1 MIQNLPIQQS
11 EISLHLPPALVD
23 LGESAQRAFLEF
35 FTAQIRNKNTRQAY
49 LRNVCRF
56 LDWIESRGATLPDI
70 QAMHIALYIEQLGK
84 PKSARGWGYSA
95 PTVKQHLAALR
106 VFGAFLVIRQIV
118 PTNPA
123 ADVRGPKHIVTTG
136 KTPVMAGEDAK
147 ALFTSIDISKPSG
160 LRDKALLGVMVYTF
174 ARVSAVCALE
184 LSDYY
189 QVGRRMMFQ
198 FQEKGGR
205 HHVMP
210 AHHTAIEY
218 LDAYI
223 EGLGEKEGPLFRSV
237 NRTRTGFTDRRLD
250 RREAL
255 AMVKRR
261 CKAAG
266 LGDRFTNHT
275 FRATGIT
282 AYLKNEGQLEH
293 AQYMASHAS
302 PRTTKLYDRR
312 AQEASLDEVE
322 RIIL

>member
-1 MIQNLPIQQS
+1 M
-11 EISLHLPPALVD
+11 
-23 LGESAQRAFLEF
+23 
-35 FTAQIRNKNTRQAY
+35 
-49 LRNVCRF
+49 
-56 LDWIESRGATLPDI
+56 
-70 QAMHIALYIEQLGK
+70 
-84 PKSARGWGYSA
+84 GYSA
-95 PTVKQHLAALR
+95 PTIKQHLASLR

-118 PTNPA
+118 PANPA

-136 KTPVMAGEDAK
+136 KTPVMTGEDAR
-147 ALFTSIDISKPSG
+147 ALFASIDASKPSG
-160 LRDKALLGVMVYTF
+160 LRDKALIGVMVYTF
-174 ARVSAVCALE
+174 ARISAVCALDVR
-184 LSDYY
+184 DYY
-189 QVGRRMMFQ
+189 QVGRRMNFR

-218 LDAYI
+218 METYMSALK
-223 EGLGEKEGPLFRSV
+223 EKDGPIFRSMTR
-237 NRTRTGFTDRRLD
+237 NRSGFTNRRLD

-282 AYLKNEGQLEH
+282 AYLKNDGQLEH
-293 AQYMASHAS
+293 AQYMAGHAS

-312 AQEASLDEVE
+312 AQEATLDEVE